1 MRLSSGKGANPLKKI
16 SVMQRNKILVV
27 DDDIN
32 LLYLIHMRLEA
43 AGYNVVTA
51 NHENVAKEVASQE
64 VFDVAIVDLQLV
76 KQDGISLMEELHD
89 IHPNLPVIIMTA
101 HGSREIA
108 VEAIKSGAFKY
119 LVKPFD
125 SRELILQIE
134 RAREKSKD
142 HGELQLKNIVA
153 PRFIFSNSC

>member
-1 MRLSSGKGANPLKKI
+1 
-16 SVMQRNKILVV
+16 MQSKILVV

-32 LLYLIHMRLEA
+32 LLDLIHMRLETS
-43 AGYNVVTA
+43 GYNVVAA

-76 KQDGISLMEELHD
+76 KQDGLSLMEELHD
-89 IHPNLPVIIMTA
+89 IHPDMSVIIMTA
-101 HGSREIA
+101 HGSKEIE
-108 VEAIKSGAFKY
+108 VEAMERGAFNY

-134 RAREKSKD
+134 HAREKK
-142 HGELQLKNIVA
+142 Q
-153 PRFIFSNSC
+153 

>member
-1 MRLSSGKGANPLKKI
+1 
-16 SVMQRNKILVV
+16 
-27 DDDIN
+27 
-32 LLYLIHMRLEA
+32 MRLEA
-43 AGYNVVTA
+43 VGYNVVTA

-125 SRELILQIE
+125 SRELISQIE

-142 HGELQLKNIVA
+142 HGELQLKKNCGAEIHL
-153 PRFIFSNSC
+153 FK